1 MQKTFGI
8 LLVVFFLQLPALN
21 ICNGEPP
28 KPLGKPSQK
37 PQFITSD
44 EASAIAKH
52 EVDESLAKL
61 KETYD
66 KHLLKI
72 ADQKLQVSEGYLK
85 IAQSILSAI
94 AWVAGVI
101 GVLIALFGFL
111 GIKSLGEWFKNFKDT
126 IGKEVKEVRE
136 AGTKEIEG
144 VKKSLENEIQVTLAK
159 ANTSLEKCEQSMQ
172 DILIGRA
179 NFLGREAFLQW
190 ELARIAPEDQKKRL
204 IGFAITDSEAAL
216 KLNPPDE
223 KLLTKIKSN
232 LSYYYAEVGDQTK
245 KNMALEYASEARER
259 AEKWKEISWLANYG
273 YVAMRYATT
282 SEEVDRVIV
291 YLLSLKTQYPS
302 LSEEA
307 DRYLKEAYEKK
318 GKVGGSGGVG

>member
-1 MQKTFGI
+1 
-8 LLVVFFLQLPALN
+8 
-21 ICNGEPP
+21 
-28 KPLGKPSQK
+28 
-37 PQFITSD
+37 
-44 EASAIAKH
+44 
-52 EVDESLAKL
+52 
-61 KETYD
+61 
-66 KHLLKI
+66 
-72 ADQKLQVSEGYLK
+72 
-85 IAQSILSAI
+85 
-94 AWVAGVI
+94 
-101 GVLIALFGFL
+101 
-111 GIKSLGEWFKNFKDT
+111 
-126 IGKEVKEVRE
+126 
-136 AGTKEIEG
+136 
-144 VKKSLENEIQVTLAK
+144 
-159 ANTSLEKCEQSMQ
+159 MQ

-245 KNMALEYASEARER
+245 KNMAVEYASEARER